1 MTLDLQKFDA
11 LDWIEDDDDLGFL
24 LDDALS
30 SADASDLEKVITLIE
45 RAKSL
50 TMTEG
55 DGSVSRLLRAAQAV
69 GRKVVASPLAGD
81 DRRAA

>member
-11 LDWIEDDDDLGFL
+11 LDWIEDDDDLAFL

-30 SADASDLEKVITLIE
+30 SADSSDLERVIALIE
-45 RAKSL
+45 RAKAL
-50 TMTEG
+50 TVVEG
-55 DGSVSRLLRAAQAV
+55 DASVSRLLRAARAV